1 MQPPHSGHGVSL
13 NPVLNMCVKENCYRA
28 PDSDTVSRTQ
38 RRDTKPKNNALRNI
52 KFNLSVSLGVP
63 LFADTDVFKNLKYV
77 DLLKFE

>member
-13 NPVLNMCVKENCYRA
+13 NPVLNINENCYRA

-52 KFNLSVSLGVP
+52 KFSLSVCLGVP
-63 LFADTDVFKNLKYV
+63 LLADTDIFNDLKYV
-77 DLLKFE
+77 DVLKFE